1 MMKEQIHKRLTVEQ
15 VKTILDRYIKKELDA
30 EYAMDLLD
38 LKRRQFFEWV
48 KRYKEDPDVFTIE
61 YNRQGNGAR
70 ISEYLEKNIL
80 SELRIERSL
89 IDDPA
94 MPVKFYNYS
103 YILDQLRKKYQQKV
117 SLPTII
123 DRAKKTA
130 FTFQDQQ
137 KSFMTVR

>member
-70 ISEYLEKNIL
+70 ISEYLEENIL

-130 FTFQDQQ
+130 FTFQGQQ